1 MTLHSDFCGT
11 ERIVKGTHTDVGR
24 VETASESEAQVGDFI
39 LERNH
44 RNVKN
49 VTRLLSVNHT

>member
-11 ERIVKGTHTDVGR
+11 ECIAEGTHTDVGR

-49 VTRLLSVNHT
+49 VTRLLSVSHT